1 MNLPEVRLIQL
12 PIETACA
19 VKWQSGRQKYGPIF
33 RTNPLEEL
41 YADDS
46 KAKTALEIAL
56 STKDKLAKNKELS
69 EKCLASLKA
78 ITDRVVSL
86 DSDVFKKCSLFY

>member
-41 YADDS
+41 YAELIDS
-46 KAKTALEIAL
+46 LNYVSQAETDLKMSRIEASVWRKILT
-56 STKDKLAKNKELS
+56 
-69 EKCLASLKA
+69 CLAVRVKA
-78 ITDRVVSL
+78 RWEAS
-86 DSDVFKKCSLFY
+86 C